1 MILGFEQQGNHD
13 CMLKNKRCQAR
24 LKLYQYITWNIYQ
37 HNTYSIQNEN
47 LPSIFEKLNIRL
59 VLTKVNSQKW
69 LTADAKCSVLDICG
83 CLGYTSQSFSI
94 IRFYNFFS
102 ISDIIRQNFVWQDCV
117 SSGFFFPA
125 SEVKI
130 EGHVRKKK
138 IKLKVKLN

>member
-1 MILGFEQQGNHD
+1 
-13 CMLKNKRCQAR
+13 MLKNKRCQAR

-37 HNTYSIQNEN
+37 HNTYSIWNEN

-117 SSGFFFPA
+117 SSGFFFSSIRSKNRRA
-125 SEVKI
+125 CQE
-130 EGHVRKKK
+130 KKD
-138 IKLKVKLN
+138 

>member
-24 LKLYQYITWNIYQ
+24 LKLYQYRTWNIYQ

-94 IRFYNFFS
+94 IRFYNFFN

-117 SSGFFFPA
+117 SSGFFFSSIRSKNRRA
-125 SEVKI
+125 CQE
-130 EGHVRKKK
+130 KKD
-138 IKLKVKLN
+138 

>member
-24 LKLYQYITWNIYQ
+24 LKLYQYRTWNIYQ

-117 SSGFFFPA
+117 SSGFFFSSIRSKNRRA
-125 SEVKI
+125 CQE
-130 EGHVRKKK
+130 KKD
-138 IKLKVKLN
+138 

>member
-47 LPSIFEKLNIRL
+47 LLSIFEKLNIRL

-117 SSGFFFPA
+117 SSGFFFSSIRSKNRRA
-125 SEVKI
+125 CQE
-130 EGHVRKKK
+130 KKD
-138 IKLKVKLN
+138 

>member
-13 CMLKNKRCQAR
+13 CMLKNKRCHAR

-47 LPSIFEKLNIRL
+47 LLSIFEKLNIRL

-117 SSGFFFPA
+117 SSGFFFSSIRSKNRRA
-125 SEVKI
+125 CQE
-130 EGHVRKKK
+130 KKD
-138 IKLKVKLN
+138 